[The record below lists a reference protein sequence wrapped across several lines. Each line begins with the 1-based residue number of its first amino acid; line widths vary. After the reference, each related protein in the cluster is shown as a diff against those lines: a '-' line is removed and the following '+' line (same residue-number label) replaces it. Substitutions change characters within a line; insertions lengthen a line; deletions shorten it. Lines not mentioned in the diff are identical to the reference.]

1 MSVLIVMVNEY
12 DITSQQ
18 ANIQNAITYA
28 SKFSR
33 TRTRVD
39 WFLSGA
45 PRINSSISEAQLM
58 SEAISTLSETRILV
72 NKHNWHYIH
81 DNRSTNIQNNFA
93 RLNEWLEF
101 NCSYQEIQIVT
112 TNYLD
117 REIAS
122 AVIPGNKFKWIYS
135 NLVESNNHEN
145 SNNTTKTLEPEKR
158 QRVAGVV

>member
-1 MSVLIVMVNEY
+1 MSVLIVLVNEY
-12 DITSQQ
+12 DIRSQQ
-18 ANIQNAITYA
+18 ANIQNAIEYA

-45 PRINSSISEAQLM
+45 PRRGSLISEAQLI
-58 SEAISTLSETRILV
+58 SEAISTISETRILV

-81 DNRSTNIQNNFA
+81 DNRSTNIENNFD

-112 TNYLD
+112 SNVNHHS
-117 REIAS
+117 IAQMI
-122 AVIPGNKFKWIYS
+122 IPGNKFKWIYS
-135 NLVESNNHEN
+135 NLTECDHTN
-145 SNNTTKTLEPEKR
+145 STMSAVDSEKR
-158 QRVAGVV
+158 QRIELLV